1 MSVMQITGQ
10 LEQETGWSKQAVIS
24 FLKRMEAKG
33 LVTYEQKGRTR
44 YYLPIHSEEAVA
56 KRERSTFLQNFYHG
70 RLGLMI
76 SAMVQENALS
86 QEDIQEI
93 RKVLDAFQPREDGE
107 NI

>member
-1 MSVMQITGQ
+1 MEQTGSH
-10 LEQETGWSKQAVIS
+10 LFFETNGG
-24 FLKRMEAKG
+24 KG
-33 LVTYEQKGRTR
+33 TALNRANTDHALGYGDDKWT
-44 YYLPIHSEEAVA
+44 EEAVA

>member
-44 YYLPIHSEEAVA
+44 Y
-56 KRERSTFLQNFYHG
+56 
-70 RLGLMI
+70 
-76 SAMVQENALS
+76 
-86 QEDIQEI
+86 I
-93 RKVLDAFQPREDGE
+93 RKKPLQKGREVHFCRTFIMADWD
-107 NI
+107 